1 MAAEGHERRFWPVGV
16 MSGIAL
22 SCFAAFWNALE
33 VIEVVE
39 QDQENV

>member
-1 MAAEGHERRFWPVGV
+1 MRVYRHRLRIERRKA
-16 MSGIAL
+16 GIAL